1 MDNMVKY
8 SIHDYSDEDN
18 SLKCQDD
25 ETQGIPQEAVD
36 AYQNYSNEDKF
47 LSCQDYKTQGFSQ
60 EAVDASLATKV
71 ESISNLVSQNVEVVN
86 RVLDVATQITDVYRE
101 SQQLAAKVEVVK
113 EYGKIELAK
122 TAAKFQTTK
131 ALIEET
137 FGERREALSAYYKVL
152 DTAIENGNEDMILKA
167 MQMIGSV
174 VVTSPLSQI
183 QEFVKAFETKGAPLL
198 DF

>member
-1 MDNMVKY
+1 MNNIEKY
-8 SIHDYSDEDN
+8 DVQDVSYEDYSLECQADEVHN
-18 SLKCQDD
+18 
-25 ETQGIPQEAVD
+25 I
-36 AYQNYSNEDKF
+36 
-47 LSCQDYKTQGFSQ
+47 SQ
-60 EAVDASLATKV
+60 EANDASFITKSA
-71 ESISNLVSQNVEVVN
+71 SISNLISQNVGVIN
-86 RVLDVATQITDVYRE
+86 RVLDVSSQIADVYRE

-131 ALIEET
+131 FLIEKT

-152 DTAIENGNEDMILKA
+152 DSAIENGNEDMILKA

>member
-1 MDNMVKY
+1 MDNLIKNGSQDV
-8 SIHDYSDEDN
+8 SCEND
-18 SLKCQDD
+18 SLKYQTN
-25 ETQGIPQEAVD
+25 ETQVIPLDAVD
-36 AYQNYSNEDKF
+36 DSFMSKA
-47 LSCQDYKTQGFSQ
+47 
-60 EAVDASLATKV
+60 

-86 RVLDVATQITDVYRE
+86 RVLDITAQITDVYRE

-131 ALIEET
+131 SLIEET

-152 DTAIENGNEDMILKA
+152 DSAIENGNEDMIIKS

-183 QEFVKAFETKGAPLL
+183 HEFIKAFETKGAPLL

>member
-1 MDNMVKY
+1 MDNLVKY
-8 SIHDYSDEDN
+8 DSQEVSYEDD
-18 SLKCQDD
+18 SLKSQFD
-25 ETQGIPQEAVD
+25 EIHAIPQETA
-36 AYQNYSNEDKF
+36 
-47 LSCQDYKTQGFSQ
+47 
-60 EAVDASLATKV
+60 DASIMTKA

-86 RVLDVATQITDVYRE
+86 RVLDVTTQITDVYRE

-131 ALIEET
+131 SLIEET

-152 DTAIENGNEDMILKA
+152 DSAIENGNEDLILKA

-183 QEFVKAFETKGAPLL
+183 QEFVKAFENKGVPLL